1 IRDFTTYSENH
12 SPQETVNILK
22 EYLTAMVN
30 VIVANQGILDK
41 FVGDEIMALFGTP
54 VALPNHALSACTV
67 ALQMRAKLSELQQ
80 KWEAEG
86 KGSFEIGIGIN
97 TGQAVV
103 GNLGSEQIFDYT
115 AIGDTI
121 NLGARLEGINKE
133 YETTKHII
141 ISEFTL
147 ELVKDQVKVRY
158 LDEVK
163 VKGKN
168 EAVKIYELLDLVDA

>member
-1 IRDFTTYSENH
+1 
-12 SPQETVNILK
+12 
-22 EYLTAMVN
+22 MVK
-30 VIVANQGILDK
+30 VIIDNQGILDK

-54 VALPNHALSACTV
+54 VPLPNHARNACKG
-67 ALQMRAKLSELQQ
+67 ALRMRETMNELQEA
-80 KWEAEG
+80 WAAEG
-86 KGSFEIGIGIN
+86 KEGFEIGIGIN
-97 TGQAVV
+97 TGSAVV

-121 NLGARLEGINKE
+121 NLGARLESINKV
-133 YETTKHII
+133 YQTTNHII

-147 ELVKDQVKVRY
+147 QHVQDNVDVRY

-168 EAVKIYELLDLVDA
+168 QAVKIYELLGIRS